1 MHLLPQ
7 AFLSTTWVKMFDISD
22 SELIMLYRE
31 NNEEALDIL
40 NQKYNI
46 VTKRI
51 INKYYPFLRKLN
63 INFDELT
70 LSCHELINEA
80 LDTYNSLYK
89 ASLNTYISLII
100 DRKVKKTIINAIRY
114 NKKNIEVSNINFDN
128 TASSIS
134 SNSLDPLE
142 AICASES
149 QKNLNE
155 IILNKL
161 NNNELAIFSLLLDG
175 LSYKDIAFTLMQS
188 YKQIYK
194 KVQNIRKKLI
204 PELQKMLD

>member
-1 MHLLPQ
+1 
-7 AFLSTTWVKMFDISD
+7 MFDISD

-40 NQKYNI
+40 NKKYYI

-51 INKYYPFLRKLN
+51 INKYYPFLKKLN
-63 INFDELT
+63 INFSELIS
-70 LSCHELINEA
+70 SCHELVNEA
-80 LDTYNSLYK
+80 LDTYNPLSK

-100 DRKVKKTIINAIRY
+100 DRKIKKTIINAVRY
-114 NKKNIEVSNINFDN
+114 NKKNMELSNIDFDN
-128 TASSIS
+128 ATD
-134 SNSLDPLE
+134 NSLDPLE
-142 AICASES
+142 TLCAKES

>member
-1 MHLLPQ
+1 MHPSLQ

-40 NQKYNI
+40 NKKYYI

-51 INKYYPFLRKLN
+51 INKYYPFLKKLN
-63 INFDELT
+63 INFDELI
-70 LSCHELINEA
+70 LSCHELVNEA
-80 LDTYNSLYK
+80 LDTYNTLSK

-100 DRKVKKTIINAIRY
+100 DRKIKKTIINAIRD
-114 NKKNIEVSNINFDN
+114 NKKNIEVTNINFDN

-134 SNSLDPLE
+134 NSLDPLE
-142 AICASES
+142 TICASES

>member
-1 MHLLPQ
+1 
-7 AFLSTTWVKMFDISD
+7 MFDISD

-40 NQKYNI
+40 NKKYYI

-51 INKYYPFLRKLN
+51 INKYYPQLKKLN
-63 INFDELT
+63 INFSELIS
-70 LSCHELINEA
+70 SCHELVNEA
-80 LDTYNSLYK
+80 LDTYNPLSK

-100 DRKVKKTIINAIRY
+100 DRKIKKTIINAVRY
-114 NKKNIEVSNINFDN
+114 NKKNMELSNIDFDN
-128 TASSIS
+128 ATD
-134 SNSLDPLE
+134 NSLDPLE
-142 AICASES
+142 TLCAKES

>member
-1 MHLLPQ
+1 
-7 AFLSTTWVKMFDISD
+7 MFDISD

-40 NQKYNI
+40 NKKYYI

-51 INKYYPFLRKLN
+51 INKYYPFLKKLN
-63 INFDELT
+63 INFDELI
-70 LSCHELINEA
+70 LSCHELVNEA
-80 LDTYNSLYK
+80 LDTYNTLSK

-100 DRKVKKTIINAIRY
+100 DRKIKKTIINAIRD
-114 NKKNIEVSNINFDN
+114 NKKNIEVTNINFDN

-134 SNSLDPLE
+134 NSLDPLE
-142 AICASES
+142 TICANES

>member
-1 MHLLPQ
+1 MHPSPQ
-7 AFLSTTWVKMFDISD
+7 AFLSITWVKMFDISD

-31 NNEEALDIL
+31 NNEEATDIL
-40 NQKYNI
+40 NQKYSI

-51 INKYYPFLRKLN
+51 INKYYPQLKKLN
-63 INFDELT
+63 VNFSELIS
-70 LSCHELINEA
+70 SCHELVNEA
-80 LDTYNSLYK
+80 LDTYNPLSK

-100 DRKVKKTIINAIRY
+100 DRKIKKTIINAVRY
-114 NKKNIEVSNINFDN
+114 NKKNMELSSIDFDN
-128 TASSIS
+128 AMD
-134 SNSLDPLE
+134 NSLDPLE
-142 AICASES
+142 TLCAKES

-204 PELQKMLD
+204 PELQKILD

>member
-1 MHLLPQ
+1 MHPSPQ

-40 NQKYNI
+40 NKKYYI

-51 INKYYPFLRKLN
+51 INKYYPFLKKLN
-63 INFDELT
+63 INFDELI
-70 LSCHELINEA
+70 LSCHELVNEA
-80 LDTYNSLYK
+80 LDTYNTLSK

-100 DRKVKKTIINAIRY
+100 DRKIKKTIINTIRD
-114 NKKNIEVSNINFDN
+114 NKKNIEVTNINFDN
-128 TASSIS
+128 TASST

-142 AICASES
+142 TICASES

-155 IILNKL
+155 LILNKL

-204 PELQKMLD
+204 PELQKILD

>member
-1 MHLLPQ
+1 
-7 AFLSTTWVKMFDISD
+7 MFDISD

-31 NNEEALDIL
+31 NNEEATDIL
-40 NQKYNI
+40 NQKYSI

-51 INKYYPFLRKLN
+51 INKYYPQLKKLN
-63 INFDELT
+63 INFSELIS
-70 LSCHELINEA
+70 SCHELVNEA
-80 LDTYNSLYK
+80 LDTYNPLSK

-100 DRKVKKTIINAIRY
+100 DRKIKKTIINAVRY
-114 NKKNIEVSNINFDN
+114 NKKNMELSSIDFDN
-128 TASSIS
+128 ATD
-134 SNSLDPLE
+134 NSLDPLE
-142 AICASES
+142 TLCAKES

>member
-1 MHLLPQ
+1 
-7 AFLSTTWVKMFDISD
+7 MFDISD

-31 NNEEALDIL
+31 NNEEATDIL
-40 NQKYNI
+40 NQKYSI

-51 INKYYPFLRKLN
+51 INKYYPQLKKLN
-63 INFDELT
+63 VNFYELIS
-70 LSCHELINEA
+70 SCHELVNEA
-80 LDTYNSLYK
+80 LDTYNPLSK

-100 DRKVKKTIINAIRY
+100 DRKIKKTIINAVRY
-114 NKKNIEVSNINFDN
+114 NKKNMGLSNIDFDN
-128 TASSIS
+128 TTD
-134 SNSLDPLE
+134 NSLDPLE
-142 AICASES
+142 TLCAKES

>member
-100 DRKVKKTIINAIRY
+100 DRKIKKTIINAIRD
-114 NKKNIEVSNINFDN
+114 NKKNIEVTNINFDN
-128 TASSIS
+128 TSSS
-134 SNSLDPLE
+134 TSNSLDPLE
-142 AICASES
+142 TICASES

-161 NNNELAIFSLLLDG
+161 NNNELAIFSLLLEG

-204 PELQKMLD
+204 PELQKILD

>member
-1 MHLLPQ
+1 MHPLPQ

-100 DRKVKKTIINAIRY
+100 DRKIKKTIINAVRY
-114 NKKNIEVSNINFDN
+114 NKKNMELSNIDFDN
-128 TASSIS
+128 ATD
-134 SNSLDPLE
+134 NSLDPLE
-142 AICASES
+142 TLCAKES

>member
-1 MHLLPQ
+1 
-7 AFLSTTWVKMFDISD
+7 MFDISD

-31 NNEEALDIL
+31 NNEEATDIL
-40 NQKYNI
+40 NQKYSI
-46 VTKRI
+46 VTKKI
-51 INKYYPFLRKLN
+51 INKYYPQLKKLN
-63 INFDELT
+63 VNFYELIS
-70 LSCHELINEA
+70 SCHELVNEA
-80 LDTYNSLYK
+80 LDTYNPLSK

-100 DRKVKKTIINAIRY
+100 DRKIKKTIINAVRY
-114 NKKNIEVSNINFDN
+114 NKKNMELSNIDFDN
-128 TASSIS
+128 ATD
-134 SNSLDPLE
+134 NSLDPLE
-142 AICASES
+142 TFCAKES

>member
-1 MHLLPQ
+1 MHPSPQ

-40 NQKYNI
+40 NKKYYI

-51 INKYYPFLRKLN
+51 INKYYPFLKKLN
-63 INFDELT
+63 INFDELI
-70 LSCHELINEA
+70 LSCHELVNEA
-80 LDTYNSLYK
+80 LDTYNTLSK

-100 DRKVKKTIINAIRY
+100 DRKIKKTIINAIRD
-114 NKKNIEVSNINFDN
+114 NKKNIEVTNINFDN
-128 TASSIS
+128 TASST

-142 AICASES
+142 TICASES

-155 IILNKL
+155 TILNKL

>member
-1 MHLLPQ
+1 
-7 AFLSTTWVKMFDISD
+7 MFDISD

-31 NNEEALDIL
+31 NNEEATDIL
-40 NQKYNI
+40 NQKYSI

-51 INKYYPFLRKLN
+51 INKYYPQLKKLN
-63 INFDELT
+63 INFSELIS
-70 LSCHELINEA
+70 SCHELVNEA
-80 LDTYNSLYK
+80 LDTYNTLSK

-100 DRKVKKTIINAIRY
+100 DRKIKKTIINAVRY
-114 NKKNIEVSNINFDN
+114 NKKNMELSSIDFDN
-128 TASSIS
+128 ATD
-134 SNSLDPLE
+134 NSLDPLE
-142 AICASES
+142 TLCAKES

>member
-1 MHLLPQ
+1 
-7 AFLSTTWVKMFDISD
+7 MFDISD

-40 NQKYNI
+40 NKKYYI

-51 INKYYPFLRKLN
+51 INKYYPFLKKLN
-63 INFDELT
+63 INFSELIS
-70 LSCHELINEA
+70 SCHELVNEA
-80 LDTYNSLYK
+80 LDTYNPLSK

-100 DRKVKKTIINAIRY
+100 DRKIKKTIINAVRY
-114 NKKNIEVSNINFDN
+114 NKKNMEVSNIDFDN
-128 TASSIS
+128 ATD
-134 SNSLDPLE
+134 NSLDPLE
-142 AICASES
+142 TLCAKES

-194 KVQNIRKKLI
+194 KIQNIRKKLI

>member
-1 MHLLPQ
+1 
-7 AFLSTTWVKMFDISD
+7 MFDISD

-31 NNEEALDIL
+31 NNEEATDIL
-40 NQKYNI
+40 NQKYSI
-46 VTKRI
+46 VTKKI
-51 INKYYPFLRKLN
+51 INKYYPQLKKLN
-63 INFDELT
+63 INFSELIS
-70 LSCHELINEA
+70 SCHELVNEA
-80 LDTYNSLYK
+80 LDTYNPLSK

-100 DRKVKKTIINAIRY
+100 DRKIKKTIINAVRY
-114 NKKNIEVSNINFDN
+114 NKKNMELSSIDFDN
-128 TASSIS
+128 AMD
-134 SNSLDPLE
+134 NSLDPLE
-142 AICASES
+142 TLCAKES

-204 PELQKMLD
+204 PELQKILD

>member
-1 MHLLPQ
+1 MHPSPQ

-31 NNEEALDIL
+31 NNEEATDIL
-40 NQKYNI
+40 NQKYSI

-51 INKYYPFLRKLN
+51 INKYYPQLKKLN
-63 INFDELT
+63 VNFY
-70 LSCHELINEA
+70 ELISSCQELVNEA
-80 LDTYNSLYK
+80 LDTYDTLSK

-100 DRKVKKTIINAIRY
+100 DRKIKKTIINAVRY
-114 NKKNIEVSNINFDN
+114 NKKNMELSNIDFDN
-128 TASSIS
+128 ATD
-134 SNSLDPLE
+134 NSLDPLE
-142 AICASES
+142 TLCAKES

-194 KVQNIRKKLI
+194 KIQNIRKKLI

>member
-1 MHLLPQ
+1 
-7 AFLSTTWVKMFDISD
+7 MFDISD

-31 NNEEALDIL
+31 NNEEATDIL
-40 NQKYNI
+40 NQKYSI

-51 INKYYPFLRKLN
+51 INKYYPQLKKLN
-63 INFDELT
+63 INFSELIS
-70 LSCHELINEA
+70 SCHELVNEA
-80 LDTYNSLYK
+80 LDTYNTLSK

-100 DRKVKKTIINAIRY
+100 DRKIKKTIINAVRY
-114 NKKNIEVSNINFDN
+114 NKKNMELSNIDFDN
-128 TASSIS
+128 ATD
-134 SNSLDPLE
+134 NSLDPLE
-142 AICASES
+142 TLCAKES

>member
-1 MHLLPQ
+1 
-7 AFLSTTWVKMFDISD
+7 MFDISD

-31 NNEEALDIL
+31 NNEEATDIL
-40 NQKYNI
+40 NQKYSI

-51 INKYYPFLRKLN
+51 INKYYPQLKKLN
-63 INFDELT
+63 VNFYELIS
-70 LSCHELINEA
+70 SCHELVNEA
-80 LDTYNSLYK
+80 LDTYNPLSK

-100 DRKVKKTIINAIRY
+100 DRKIKKTIINAVRY
-114 NKKNIEVSNINFDN
+114 NKKNMELSNIDFDN
-128 TASSIS
+128 ATD
-134 SNSLDPLE
+134 NSLDPLE
-142 AICASES
+142 TLCAKES

-161 NNNELAIFSLLLDG
+161 NNKELAIFSLLLDG

>member
-1 MHLLPQ
+1 
-7 AFLSTTWVKMFDISD
+7 MFDISD

-40 NQKYNI
+40 NEKYYI

-51 INKYYPFLRKLN
+51 INKYYPFLKKLN
-63 INFDELT
+63 INFDELI
-70 LSCHELINEA
+70 LSCHELVNEA
-80 LDTYNSLYK
+80 LDTYNILSK

-100 DRKVKKTIINAIRY
+100 DRKIKKTIISAIRY
-114 NKKNIEVSNINFDN
+114 NKKNIEVTNINFDN
-128 TASSIS
+128 TASSIP
-134 SNSLDPLE
+134 NSQDPLE
-142 AICASES
+142 TICANES

-161 NNNELAIFSLLLDG
+161 NNNELAIFSLLLEG

>member
-1 MHLLPQ
+1 
-7 AFLSTTWVKMFDISD
+7 MFDISD

-31 NNEEALDIL
+31 NNEEATDIL
-40 NQKYNI
+40 NQKYSI

-51 INKYYPFLRKLN
+51 INKYYPQLKKLN
-63 INFDELT
+63 INFSELIS
-70 LSCHELINEA
+70 SCHELVNEA
-80 LDTYNSLYK
+80 LDTYNPLSK

-100 DRKVKKTIINAIRY
+100 DRKIKKTIINAVRY
-114 NKKNIEVSNINFDN
+114 NKKNMGLSNIDFDN
-128 TASSIS
+128 TTD
-134 SNSLDPLE
+134 NSLDPLE
-142 AICASES
+142 TLCAKES

>member
-1 MHLLPQ
+1 MHPSPQ

-31 NNEEALDIL
+31 NNEEATDIL
-40 NQKYNI
+40 NQKYSI

-51 INKYYPFLRKLN
+51 INKYYPQLKKLN
-63 INFDELT
+63 VNFY
-70 LSCHELINEA
+70 ELISSCQELVNEA
-80 LDTYNSLYK
+80 LDTYNTLSK

-100 DRKVKKTIINAIRY
+100 ERKIKKTIINAVRY
-114 NKKNIEVSNINFDN
+114 NKKNMELSNIDFDN
-128 TASSIS
+128 ATD
-134 SNSLDPLE
+134 NSLDPLE
-142 AICASES
+142 TLCAKES

-194 KVQNIRKKLI
+194 KIQNIRKKLI

>member
-1 MHLLPQ
+1 
-7 AFLSTTWVKMFDISD
+7 MFDISD

-31 NNEEALDIL
+31 NNEEATDIL
-40 NQKYNI
+40 NQKYSI

-51 INKYYPFLRKLN
+51 INKYYPQLKKLN
-63 INFDELT
+63 INFDELI
-70 LSCHELINEA
+70 LSCHELVNEA
-80 LDTYNSLYK
+80 LDTYNTLSK

-100 DRKVKKTIINAIRY
+100 DRKIKKTIINAVRY
-114 NKKNIEVSNINFDN
+114 NKKNMELSNIDFDN
-128 TASSIS
+128 ATD
-134 SNSLDPLE
+134 NSLDPLE
-142 AICASES
+142 TLCAKES

>member
-1 MHLLPQ
+1 MHPSPQ

-40 NQKYNI
+40 NKKYYI

-51 INKYYPFLRKLN
+51 INKYYPFLKKLN
-63 INFDELT
+63 INFDELI
-70 LSCHELINEA
+70 LSCHELVNEA
-80 LDTYNSLYK
+80 LDTYNTLSK

-100 DRKVKKTIINAIRY
+100 DRKIKKTIINAIRD
-114 NKKNIEVSNINFDN
+114 NKKNIEVTNINFDN
-128 TASSIS
+128 TASST

-142 AICASES
+142 TICASES

>member
-1 MHLLPQ
+1 MHPSPQ

-31 NNEEALDIL
+31 NNEEATDIL
-40 NQKYNI
+40 NQKYSI

-51 INKYYPFLRKLN
+51 INKYYPQLKKLN
-63 INFDELT
+63 VNFY
-70 LSCHELINEA
+70 ELISSCQELVNEA
-80 LDTYNSLYK
+80 LDTYNTLSK

-100 DRKVKKTIINAIRY
+100 ERKIKKTIINAVRY
-114 NKKNIEVSNINFDN
+114 NKKNMELSNIDFDN
-128 TASSIS
+128 ATD
-134 SNSLDPLE
+134 NSLDPLE
-142 AICASES
+142 TLCAKES

-204 PELQKMLD
+204 PELQKILD

>member
-1 MHLLPQ
+1 MHPLPQ

-40 NQKYNI
+40 NQKYYI

-80 LDTYNSLYK
+80 LDTYNTLSK

-100 DRKVKKTIINAIRY
+100 DRKIKKTIINAIRD
-114 NKKNIEVSNINFDN
+114 NKKNIEVTNINFDN
-128 TASSIS
+128 TAISI

-142 AICASES
+142 TICASES

>member
-1 MHLLPQ
+1 MHPSLQ

-100 DRKVKKTIINAIRY
+100 DRKIKKTIINAVRY
-114 NKKNIEVSNINFDN
+114 NKKNMELSNIDFDN
-128 TASSIS
+128 ATD
-134 SNSLDPLE
+134 NSLDPLE
-142 AICASES
+142 TLCAKES

-204 PELQKMLD
+204 PELQKILD

>member
-1 MHLLPQ
+1 
-7 AFLSTTWVKMFDISD
+7 MFDISD

-31 NNEEALDIL
+31 NNEEATDIL
-40 NQKYNI
+40 NQKYSI

-51 INKYYPFLRKLN
+51 INKYYPQLKKLN
-63 INFDELT
+63 VNFYELIS
-70 LSCHELINEA
+70 SCHELVNEA
-80 LDTYNSLYK
+80 LDTYNPLSK

-100 DRKVKKTIINAIRY
+100 DRKIKKTIINAVRY
-114 NKKNIEVSNINFDN
+114 NKKNMEPSNIGFDN
-128 TASSIS
+128 ATD
-134 SNSLDPLE
+134 NSLDPLE
-142 AICASES
+142 TLCAKES

>member
-1 MHLLPQ
+1 
-7 AFLSTTWVKMFDISD
+7 MFDISD

-31 NNEEALDIL
+31 NNEEATDIL
-40 NQKYNI
+40 NQKYSI

-51 INKYYPFLRKLN
+51 INKYYPQLKKLKV
-63 INFDELT
+63 NFSELIS
-70 LSCHELINEA
+70 SCHELVNEA
-80 LDTYNSLYK
+80 LDTYNTLSK

-100 DRKVKKTIINAIRY
+100 DRKIKKTIINAVRY
-114 NKKNIEVSNINFDN
+114 NKKNMELSNIDFDN
-128 TASSIS
+128 ATD
-134 SNSLDPLE
+134 NSLDPLE
-142 AICASES
+142 TLCAKES

>member
-1 MHLLPQ
+1 
-7 AFLSTTWVKMFDISD
+7 MFDISD

-40 NQKYNI
+40 NKKYYI

-51 INKYYPFLRKLN
+51 INKYYPFLKKLN
-63 INFDELT
+63 INFDELI
-70 LSCHELINEA
+70 LSCHELVNEA
-80 LDTYNSLYK
+80 LDTYNTLSK

-100 DRKVKKTIINAIRY
+100 DRKIKKTIINAIRD
-114 NKKNIEVSNINFDN
+114 NKKNIEVTNINFDN
-128 TASSIS
+128 TSSS
-134 SNSLDPLE
+134 TSNSLDPLE
-142 AICASES
+142 TICASES

-161 NNNELAIFSLLLDG
+161 NNNELAIFSLLLEG

>member
-1 MHLLPQ
+1 
-7 AFLSTTWVKMFDISD
+7 MFDISD

-40 NQKYNI
+40 NKKYYI

-51 INKYYPFLRKLN
+51 INKYYPFLKKLN
-63 INFDELT
+63 INFDELI
-70 LSCHELINEA
+70 LSCHELVNEA
-80 LDTYNSLYK
+80 LDTYNTLSK

-100 DRKVKKTIINAIRY
+100 DRKIKKTIINAIRD
-114 NKKNIEVSNINFDN
+114 NKKNIEVTNINFDN

-134 SNSLDPLE
+134 NSLDPLE
-142 AICASES
+142 TICASES

>member
-1 MHLLPQ
+1 MHPSPQ

-31 NNEEALDIL
+31 NNEEATDIL
-40 NQKYNI
+40 NQKYSI

-51 INKYYPFLRKLN
+51 INKYYPQLKKLN
-63 INFDELT
+63 VNFY
-70 LSCHELINEA
+70 ELISSCQELVNEA
-80 LDTYNSLYK
+80 LDTYNSLSK

-100 DRKVKKTIINAIRY
+100 ERKIKKTIINAVRY
-114 NKKNIEVSNINFDN
+114 NKKNMELSNIDFDN
-128 TASSIS
+128 ATD
-134 SNSLDPLE
+134 NSLDPLE
-142 AICASES
+142 TLCAKES

-194 KVQNIRKKLI
+194 KIQNIRKKLI

>member
-1 MHLLPQ
+1 MHPSLQ

-40 NQKYNI
+40 NKKYYI

-51 INKYYPFLRKLN
+51 INKYYPFLKKLN
-63 INFDELT
+63 INFDELI
-70 LSCHELINEA
+70 LSCHELVNEA
-80 LDTYNSLYK
+80 LDTYNTLSK

-100 DRKVKKTIINAIRY
+100 DRKIKKTIINAIRD
-114 NKKNIEVSNINFDN
+114 NKKNIEVTNINFDN
-128 TASSIS
+128 TASSIP
-134 SNSLDPLE
+134 NSLDPLE
-142 AICASES
+142 TICASES

-204 PELQKMLD
+204 PELQKILD

>member
-1 MHLLPQ
+1 
-7 AFLSTTWVKMFDISD
+7 MFDISD

-31 NNEEALDIL
+31 NNEEATDIL
-40 NQKYNI
+40 NQKYSI
-46 VTKRI
+46 VTKKI
-51 INKYYPFLRKLN
+51 INKYYPQLKKLN
-63 INFDELT
+63 VNFSELIS
-70 LSCHELINEA
+70 SCHELVNEA
-80 LDTYNSLYK
+80 LDTYNTLSK

-100 DRKVKKTIINAIRY
+100 DRKIKKTIINAVRY
-114 NKKNIEVSNINFDN
+114 NKKNMELSNIDFDN
-128 TASSIS
+128 ATD
-134 SNSLDPLE
+134 NSLDPLE
-142 AICASES
+142 TLCAKES

>member
-1 MHLLPQ
+1 
-7 AFLSTTWVKMFDISD
+7 MFDISD

-31 NNEEALDIL
+31 NNEEATDIL
-40 NQKYNI
+40 NQKYSI

-51 INKYYPFLRKLN
+51 INKYYPQLKKLN
-63 INFDELT
+63 VNFYELIS
-70 LSCHELINEA
+70 SCHELVNEA
-80 LDTYNSLYK
+80 LDTYNPLSK

-100 DRKVKKTIINAIRY
+100 DRRIKKTIINAVRY
-114 NKKNIEVSNINFDN
+114 NKKNMELSNIDFDN
-128 TASSIS
+128 TTD
-134 SNSLDPLE
+134 NSLDPLE
-142 AICASES
+142 TLCAKES

-204 PELQKMLD
+204 PELQKILD

>member
-1 MHLLPQ
+1 
-7 AFLSTTWVKMFDISD
+7 MFDISD

-31 NNEEALDIL
+31 NNEEATDIL
-40 NQKYNI
+40 NQKYSI

-51 INKYYPFLRKLN
+51 INKYYPQLKKLKV
-63 INFDELT
+63 NFYELIS
-70 LSCHELINEA
+70 SCHELVNEA
-80 LDTYNSLYK
+80 LDTYNTLSK

-100 DRKVKKTIINAIRY
+100 DRKIKKTIINAVRY
-114 NKKNIEVSNINFDN
+114 NKKNMELSNIDFDN
-128 TASSIS
+128 ATD
-134 SNSLDPLE
+134 NSLDPLE
-142 AICASES
+142 TLCAKES

>member
-1 MHLLPQ
+1 MHPSPQ

-31 NNEEALDIL
+31 NNEEATDIL
-40 NQKYNI
+40 NQKYSI

-51 INKYYPFLRKLN
+51 INKYYPQLKKLN
-63 INFDELT
+63 VNFY
-70 LSCHELINEA
+70 ELISSCQELVNEA
-80 LDTYNSLYK
+80 LDTYNSLSK

-100 DRKVKKTIINAIRY
+100 ERKIKKTIINAVRY
-114 NKKNIEVSNINFDN
+114 NKKNMELSNIDFDN
-128 TASSIS
+128 ATD
-134 SNSLDPLE
+134 NSLDPLE
-142 AICASES
+142 TLCAKES
-149 QKNLNE
+149 QENLNE

-194 KVQNIRKKLI
+194 KIQNIRKKLI